1 MVRPKPKE
9 NVQLLWISLFSKSSW
24 IKTTACGLFY
34 ELGWSDKKKV
44 NENWDIINKNGH
56 SIFHTVKA
64 GNFNSLRDIIWII
77 LCTVTLKSTEDESKC
92 QRSVMIINLFQI
104 MCIGHVLEAPGL

>member
-24 IKTTACGLFY
+24 IKTTACGLSY

-64 GNFNSLRDIIWII
+64 GNFNSLRDVIWIMLWHCYLEI
-77 LCTVTLKSTEDESKC
+77 YWGWESVPKKC
-92 QRSVMIINLFQI
+92 Y
-104 MCIGHVLEAPGL
+104 GY